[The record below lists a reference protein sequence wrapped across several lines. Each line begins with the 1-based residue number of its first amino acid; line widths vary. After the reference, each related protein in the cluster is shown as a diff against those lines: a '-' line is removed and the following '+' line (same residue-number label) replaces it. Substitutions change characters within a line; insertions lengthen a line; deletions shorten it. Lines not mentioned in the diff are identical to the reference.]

1 MDKPNREQTVKIKI
15 NGENQEFKE
24 ELTEKEKN
32 TYTKVIQI
40 DPDYID
46 QDYIDHDSLMETAA
60 AQESAEESFDW
71 IIPESSE
78 NEVVEYKIANQ
89 KKTKGNSKKKQSSFS
104 AISLKRNGGVF
115 KSIIITVAFAILIGI
130 SLGVLMLKLF
140 ITDGSKPVV
149 NDPVVEDKGAG
160 NTSGDKTNGQTTSAV
175 IAAQTMFVVQ
185 GGVFSSE
192 DAAKDGTNQAKAEGV
207 PAQTVE
213 ISNKDYLFLGVT
225 DSIETAK
232 QLSNHYKANGVADAF
247 AKQIPIGEKSVSDIS
262 EADKSFL
269 EAAITVFP
277 ELSKVTTNTMVTSN
291 ISEESLKSISA
302 IEEKIN
308 QKVEN
313 EKVKNLQGEL
323 TSAVEKAKLKD
334 KKSLVEAQ
342 QHLLNFLSVYYSL

>member
-40 DPDYID
+40 DPE
-46 QDYIDHDSLMETAA
+46 YIDHDSLMETAA
-60 AQESAEESFDW
+60 AQESTEESFDW
-71 IIPESSE
+71 IIPESPE

-89 KKTKGNSKKKQSSFS
+89 KKTKGNSKKKPSSFS

-130 SLGVLMLKLF
+130 SFGVLMLKLF

-149 NDPVVEDKGAG
+149 TDPVVEDNGG
-160 NTSGDKTNGQTTSAV
+160 GTSSGDKTPSKTTSAV
-175 IAAQTMFVVQ
+175 IGAQTMYVVQ
-185 GGVFSSE
+185 GGVFSTK
-192 DAAKDGTNQAKAEGV
+192 DAAKDGTNQVKADGA

-213 ISNKDYLFLGVT
+213 ISNKEYLFLGVA

-232 QLSNHYKANGVADAF
+232 QLSSHYKANGVADAF
-247 AKQIPIGEKSVSDIS
+247 AKQIPIGEKSVSEIS
-262 EADKSFL
+262 ETDKSFL

-277 ELSKVTTNTMVTSN
+277 ELSKVTTNTIVTSN

-302 IEEKIN
+302 LEEKIN

-323 TSAVEKAKLKD
+323 TSAVEKAKSKD
-334 KKSLVEAQ
+334 KKSHVEAQ
-342 QHLLNFLSVYYSL
+342 QHLLNFLAGYYSL

>member
-24 ELTEKEKN
+24 ESTSKEKN
-32 TYTKVIQI
+32 TYTKVIKI
-40 DPDYID
+40 DPEYID
-46 QDYIDHDSLMETAA
+46 QDSLLETAA

-78 NEVVEYKIANQ
+78 NEVVEYKIANTN
-89 KKTKGNSKKKQSSFS
+89 KTKSKPNKKQTAFS
-104 AISLKRNGGVF
+104 AISNKRNSGAF

-130 SLGVLMLKLF
+130 SFGVLMLKLF

-149 NDPVVEDKGAG
+149 NDPVVTEDKGAG
-160 NTSGDKTNGQTTSAV
+160 NTSGEKTSGQATSAV

-185 GGVFSSE
+185 GGLFTTKDS
-192 DAAKDGTNQAKAEGV
+192 AKDGTSQAKDKGAS
-207 PAQTVE
+207 AQTVS
-213 ISNKDYLFLGVT
+213 ISNKEYLFLGVA
-225 DSIETAK
+225 DSMETAK
-232 QLSNHYKANGVADAF
+232 QLSTYYKANGFKDPF
-247 AKQIPIGEKSVSDIS
+247 PKQIPIGEKNVADIS

-269 EAAITVFP
+269 DAAVPVFQ
-277 ELSKVTTNTMVTSN
+277 ELSKVTTKTIITSN
-291 ISEESLKSISA
+291 ISEESLKSITA
-302 IEEKIN
+302 LEEKIN

-323 TSAVEKAKLKD
+323 TSAIEKAKSKD
-334 KKSLVEAQ
+334 KKSLVAAQ